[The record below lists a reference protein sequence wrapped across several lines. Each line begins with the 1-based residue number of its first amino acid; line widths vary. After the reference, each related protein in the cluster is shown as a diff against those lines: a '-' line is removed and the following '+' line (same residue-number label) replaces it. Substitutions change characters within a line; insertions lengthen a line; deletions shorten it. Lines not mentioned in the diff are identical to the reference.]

1 MKALVRIKK
10 IILIF
15 CIFILTATISPINS
29 VYSQSEAV
37 NQTMKEVL
45 EEAKKNASN
54 NKYKNIGPII
64 MIIGVISLVGFAVYI
79 SFFKEDDEDDTS
91 KSKIRKFKSKTSPK

>member
-1 MKALVRIKK
+1 
-10 IILIF
+10 
-15 CIFILTATISPINS
+15 
-29 VYSQSEAV
+29 
-37 NQTMKEVL
+37 
-45 EEAKKNASN
+45 
-54 NKYKNIGPII
+54 